1 MTAIRRVRLVSGLA
15 LGFFLLTHLLNHA
28 LGLVSLAAMEAGRV
42 WFVAL
47 WQSWPGTVALYGA
60 VAAHFAVALL
70 ALYRRR
76 TLRMPLREALQ
87 YAFGLALPF
96 LVVGHAVSTRG
107 MTALSGQEAR
117 YADVVYG
124 LWVAAPHN
132 GARQAATLLLA
143 WAHVCLGI
151 WFWLNARTWFRGAAP
166 ALFAVALLVPVLALL
181 GFAEAG
187 ADLAASGVRRIRPAD
202 DPELARRLNALET
215 PLVWSFA
222 AALAAVLGARG
233 IRAWAGRSRRIRVAY
248 PDGRVV
254 TVPAGWSVL
263 EASRIGRIPHV
274 SVCGGRGRCSTC
286 RVRVLEGGAVL
297 PAPSEAEAATL
308 ARFGAGVHVRLA
320 CQLRPTA
327 DLTVAPVIS
336 AAERGSAALRRV
348 AGPEASREREIAV
361 LFCDLRGFTRL
372 SEGRLPFD
380 TVFILNRFFEVVG
393 EAVEA
398 EGGHLDKFIGDGA
411 LALFGLSEPL
421 DVAAPR
427 ALRAA
432 SRIGRGLADLNRSLA
447 DELGGPLRIAMG
459 LHSGP
464 AIVGAM
470 GYGDAST
477 LTAVGDTINTASRLE
492 GVAKELDAELVVSA
506 ELAKQAGLDSADGE
520 RRSVPI
526 RGREAPVEVIVL
538 PSVSGVLGLR
548 ARG

>member
-1 MTAIRRVRLVSGLA
+1 MIDIRRVRLVSGLT
-15 LGFFLLTHLLNHA
+15 LGAFLLTHLLNHA
-28 LGLVSLAAMEAGRV
+28 LGLVSLAAMETGRV
-42 WFVAL
+42 WFVAV

-60 VAAHFAVALL
+60 VAVHFAVALV

-96 LVVGHAVSTRG
+96 LVVGHAVATRG

-124 LWVAAPHN
+124 LWIAAPGN
-132 GARQAATLLLA
+132 GAKQAVTLLLA

-151 WFWLNARTWFRGAAP
+151 WFWLNTRTWFRTASP
-166 ALFAVALLVPVLALL
+166 VLFAVALLVPVLALL

-187 ADLAASGVRRIRPAD
+187 TDLVASGVRRIRPGD
-202 DPELARRLNALET
+202 DPELARRLGDLET
-215 PLVWSFA
+215 PIVWAFA
-222 AALAAVLGARG
+222 ATLAAGLGARG
-233 IRAWAGRSRRIRVAY
+233 LRAWRGRSSRVRVRY
-248 PDGRVV
+248 PGGQTV

-263 EASRIGRIPHV
+263 EASRIGRVPHV

-286 RVRVLEGGAVL
+286 RVRVIEGHAEL
-297 PAPSEAEAATL
+297 PEPGETERATL
-308 ARFGAGVHVRLA
+308 ARVGAGPHIRLA

-327 DLTVAPVIS
+327 DVTVAPAVN
-336 AAERGSAALRRV
+336 AAERGSAALRRI
-348 AGPEASREREIAV
+348 AGPEASRERDVAI

-380 TVFILNRFFEVVG
+380 TVFVLNRFFEVVG

-421 DVAAPR
+421 DVAAAQ

-432 SRIGRGLADLNRSLA
+432 SRIGRGLAELNRSLA

-459 LHSGP
+459 LHAGP

-506 ELAKQAGLDSADGE
+506 ELAAAAGMDSVDGE
-520 RRSVPI
+520 RRRIPI
-526 RGREAPVEVIVL
+526 RGREAAVEVIVL
-538 PSVSGVLGLR
+538 PYVSGVLGLR
-548 ARG
+548 AGG